1 VEEIKSIGLS
11 YSLLTPYTS
20 FISVHEIVRNENGH
34 AENVDQPLPLPLGVS
49 DLAVGG
55 GSVATGAEPELYW
68 IGAALLVV
76 LLGGSWLEMRKRH
89 ALGMAA

>member
-1 VEEIKSIGLS
+1 VAEITAIGLG

-20 FISVHEIVRNENGH
+20 FVAVHEVVRNREGQ
-34 AENVDQPLPLPLGVS
+34 ADDVDQPLPLPIGVS

-68 IGAALLVV
+68 IGAALLIFLV
-76 LLGGSWLEMRKRH
+76 GRRALEVRKRR
-89 ALGMAA
+89 LVGMAA